1 MGKAEDHQTE
11 EHDLSGG
18 QEADRGGAESK
29 AEEGEDR
36 ELATASA

>member
-1 MGKAEDHQTE
+1 MGEAEDGAVE
-11 EHDLSGG
+11 AHDLSGG